1 MQKYKPKTPLAN
13 VSDRVLRVM
22 ITCGLGIGWFVY
34 LWGMRLTAL
43 TAGVAFGGLLW
54 LCARQFG
61 KKSMMRREKQ
71 MRRIIGGELALGRL
85 LLMPPRHAA
94 FQAALWVSPRVP
106 VRMQRALDW
115 GVTGTLEDKPVLVR
129 LIAQHES
136 IPVTVQQVVEAAR
149 EMRALDAQSL
159 ILCLTAPATRE
170 ALTYAA
176 GFDPPIRVISRQEMI
191 DLAGLCSPATDEDLS
206 RLGRRKKARSRPK
219 DWADL
224 ILAPSRARRYFW
236 YGMGMSAL
244 ALLTGQRFYPIPAA
258 VCLMLF
264 AACKLRFL
272 LAAQHG

>member
-71 MRRIIGGELALGRL
+71 MRRIIGGELAL
-85 LLMPPRHAA
+85 
-94 FQAALWVSPRVP
+94 
-106 VRMQRALDW
+106 
-115 GVTGTLEDKPVLVR
+115 
-129 LIAQHES
+129 
-136 IPVTVQQVVEAAR
+136 
-149 EMRALDAQSL
+149 
-159 ILCLTAPATRE
+159 
-170 ALTYAA
+170 
-176 GFDPPIRVISRQEMI
+176 
-191 DLAGLCSPATDEDLS
+191 
-206 RLGRRKKARSRPK
+206 
-219 DWADL
+219 
-224 ILAPSRARRYFW
+224 
-236 YGMGMSAL
+236 
-244 ALLTGQRFYPIPAA
+244 LTGQRFYPIPAA

-264 AACKLRFL
+264 AACKLRSL